1 MDRRISGSTQLLGL
15 IGDPVV
21 HSLSPAM
28 HNAALAAMGE
38 DYCYVPFPVA
48 AERLAVAVAGLAA
61 IGVRGFNVTIPH
73 KQAILPLLSQ
83 VEARAAKVGAV
94 NTVYALPEGGWGGT
108 NTDID
113 GFVQPLLGLE
123 KGIPTLI
130 LGCGGAARAAIQ
142 GCLELELGPVR
153 VAGRSPEK
161 LQALQQTWPQVETL
175 SWAELDRHLPETSLV
190 VNTTPVGMYKP
201 GSPAE
206 LSPLSREQLRLLP
219 AGAVVYDLIYVP
231 DPTPLLRMAAALGH
245 TPISGLEMLIHQGAK
260 ALSLWLGGKPV
271 PVEVMRQAARQQ
283 LAQIEADRA
292 RDPKPQ
298 LSSQS

>member
-1 MDRRISGSTQLLGL
+1 MERRISGSTQLLGL
-15 IGDPVV
+15 VGDPVA

-38 DYCYVPFPVA
+38 DYCYVPFPVR

-83 VEARAAKVGAV
+83 VETRAAAVGAV

-123 KGIPTLI
+123 KGIPVLI
-130 LGCGGAARAAIQ
+130 LGSGGAARAAIQ
-142 GCLELELGPVR
+142 GCLELGLGPVR
-153 VAGRSPEK
+153 VAGRSLEK
-161 LQALQQTWPQVETL
+161 LQALQQTWPQLETL
-175 SWAELDRHLPETSLV
+175 SWAELDRRLPETRLV
-190 VNTTPVGMYKP
+190 VNTTPVGMQKP
-201 GSPAE
+201 GSATE
-206 LSPLSREQLRLLP
+206 LSPLSSEQLALLP

-231 DPTPLLRMAAALGH
+231 DPTPLLRMAAELGH
-245 TPISGLEMLIHQGAK
+245 TPISGLEMLVHQGAQ

-283 LAQIEADRA
+283 LAKYRIE
-292 RDPKPQ
+292 
-298 LSSQS
+298 S

>member
-1 MDRRISGSTQLLGL
+1 MERRISGSTQLLGL
-15 IGDPVV
+15 IGDPVA

-48 AERLAVAVAGLAA
+48 AERLAVAVPGLAA

-83 VEARAAKVGAV
+83 VEARAAAVGAV

-130 LGCGGAARAAIQ
+130 LGSGGAARAAIQ
-142 GCLELELGPVR
+142 GCLELGLGPVR
-153 VAGRSPEK
+153 VVGRSSEK
-161 LQALQQTWPQVETL
+161 LRALQQTWPQVETL
-175 SWAELDRHLPETSLV
+175 SWAELDCHLPETCLV
-190 VNTTPVGMYKP
+190 VNTTPVGMHKP

-219 AGAVVYDLIYVP
+219 AGATVYDLVYVP
-231 DPTPLLRMAAALGH
+231 DPTPLLRMAAELGH
-245 TPISGLEMLIHQGAK
+245 TPVSGLEMLIHQGAK

-283 LAQIEADRA
+283 LARIG
-292 RDPKPQ
+292 DPN
-298 LSSQS
+298 S

>member
-1 MDRRISGSTQLLGL
+1 LLGL
-15 IGDPVV
+15 IGDPVA

-38 DYCYVPFPVA
+38 DYCYVPFPVT

-73 KQAILPLLSQ
+73 KQAILPLLSR
-83 VEARAAKVGAV
+83 VEPRAAAVGAV

-130 LGCGGAARAAIQ
+130 LGSGGAARAAIQ
-142 GCLELELGPVR
+142 GCLELGLGPVR

-161 LQALQQTWPQVETL
+161 LRALQQTWPQVETL
-175 SWAELDRHLPETSLV
+175 SWAELDRHLPETCLV
-190 VNTTPVGMYKP
+190 VNTTPMGMHKP
-201 GSPAE
+201 GSLVE

-219 AGAVVYDLIYVP
+219 TGAVVYDLIYVP
-231 DPTPLLRMAAALGH
+231 DPTPLLRMAAELGH

-271 PVEVMRQAARQQ
+271 PVEVMRQAAQQQ
-283 LAQIEADRA
+283 LARIEADRA

>member
-1 MDRRISGSTQLLGL
+1 MERRISGSTQLLGL
-15 IGDPVV
+15 IGDPVA

-130 LGCGGAARAAIQ
+130 LGSGGAARAAIQ
-142 GCLELELGPVR
+142 GCLELGLGPVR
-153 VAGRSPEK
+153 VVGRSPEK
-161 LQALQQTWPQVETL
+161 LRALQQTWPQVETL
-175 SWAELDRHLPETSLV
+175 SWAELDRHLPKTSLV
-190 VNTTPVGMYKP
+190 VNTTPVGMHKP

-231 DPTPLLRMAAALGH
+231 DPTPLLRMAAELGH

-292 RDPKPQ
+292 GDPQ
-298 LSSQS
+298 L

>member
-1 MDRRISGSTQLLGL
+1 MDRRISGTTQLLGL
-15 IGDPVV
+15 IGDPVA

-61 IGVRGFNVTIPH
+61 VGVRGFNVTIPH
-73 KQAILPLLSQ
+73 KQAILPLLNQ
-83 VEARAAKVGAV
+83 VEVRAAKVGAV

-130 LGCGGAARAAIQ
+130 LGAGGAARAAIQ
-142 GCLELELGPVR
+142 GCLELGLGPLR

-161 LQALQQTWPQVETL
+161 LRALQQTWPQVETVN
-175 SWAELDRHLPETSLV
+175 WAELDRHLPETRLL

-201 GSPAE
+201 GSLAE

-219 AGAVVYDLIYVP
+219 TAATVYDLIYVP
-231 DPTPLLRMAAALGH
+231 DPTPLLRMAAELGH
-245 TPISGLEMLIHQGAK
+245 TPIGGLEMLIHQGAK

-271 PVEVMRQAARQQ
+271 PVEVMREAARQQ
-283 LAQIEADRA
+283 LARIG
-292 RDPKPQ
+292 DPN
-298 LSSQS
+298 S

>member
-1 MDRRISGSTQLLGL
+1 
-15 IGDPVV
+15 
-21 HSLSPAM
+21 M

-83 VEARAAKVGAV
+83 VEARAAAVGAV

-130 LGCGGAARAAIQ
+130 LGSGGVARAAIQ
-142 GCLELELGPVR
+142 GCLELGLGPVR

-161 LQALQQTWPQVETL
+161 LRALQQTWPQVETL
-175 SWAELDRHLPETSLV
+175 SWAELDRHLAETRLL
-190 VNTTPVGMYKP
+190 VNTTPVGMHKP
-201 GSPAE
+201 GSLAE
-206 LSPLSREQLRLLP
+206 LSPLSWEQLRLLP
-219 AGAVVYDLIYVP
+219 AGATVYDLVYVP
-231 DPTPLLRMAAALGH
+231 DPTPLLRMAAELGH
-245 TPISGLEMLIHQGAK
+245 TPIGGLEMLIHQGAK

-283 LAQIEADRA
+283 LAQIG
-292 RDPKPQ
+292 DPN
-298 LSSQS
+298 S